1 MTQAAL
7 LSHRSAEP
15 ASPQDADPAP
25 RDAVAQRLA
34 LDDRRRPAGGFNA
47 TAALWVLFASALA
60 ARLALIV
67 LLQQWDA
74 SSAMEHASLARGLVE
89 GNGFSFNE
97 AGGYTQHGRY
107 ESSSVQSPPY
117 PLLLAGLFEIFGV
130 DSWRAYLAAQV
141 LNCLAGAATV
151 PLVYLMVRRLRGPPA
166 AALAAAALMAVWP
179 TQVFAVAFVQAISL
193 ITLCTV
199 AVVVLW
205 YRSVDTGRLLPWLAF
220 GLIGCVAALTEPV
233 LLPAMALAGLLILC
247 VRKLPWPLRLRNAAV
262 LLACAFVVIGPWTY
276 RNYRVHGALMP
287 IKSTF
292 WVNVWKGNNPH
303 SAGTDR
309 PALTDQRLAEFRRYG
324 NDDVRQYDLLG
335 DEQRAE
341 LDGATTVGRERLW
354 KQYATAFI
362 SQNPGRYAELCG
374 IRLAKTLW
382 WEWDN
387 PKGHQAFY
395 AYPITRAVLLV
406 GSLLGLLVALGR
418 RWRIGWPAVIVGTSL
433 LTYTLTVTAARF
445 ALPLEPFQFALTAA
459 AAWWAYD
466 RYFAPRR
473 RPPVVRDFARSNDGR

>member
-1 MTQAAL
+1 MTPAATQASRFAVMPP
-7 LSHRSAEP
+7 ETD
-15 ASPQDADPAP
+15 DADSPEIDAP
-25 RDAVAQRLA
+25 EIDAPEAEE
-34 LDDRRRPAGGFNA
+34 PAGGFD
-47 TAALWVLFASALA
+47 AAKVLWVLAISALA
-60 ARLALIV
+60 ARLALVV
-67 LLQQWDA
+67 LLQQWNA
-74 SSAMEHASLARGLVE
+74 SSAMEHASLARGLVA

-107 ESSSVQSPPY
+107 EPSGVQSPPY
-117 PLLLAGLFEIFGV
+117 PLLLAGLFEVFGV
-130 DSWRAYLAAQV
+130 DSPLAYFAAQV

-151 PLVYLMVRRLRGPPA
+151 PLVYLMVRRLRGRPA
-166 AALAAAALMAVWP
+166 TAVLAAALMALWP
-179 TQVFAVAFVQAISL
+179 TQLFAVAFVQAISL

-205 YRSVDTGRLLPWLAF
+205 YRSVDTGDLLPWLGF
-220 GLIGCVAALTEPV
+220 GLVGCLAALTEPV
-233 LLPAMALAGLLILC
+233 LLPAMALAGLLVLC
-247 VRKLPWPLRLRNAAV
+247 VRRLPFPLRLRNAAV

-276 RNYRVHGALMP
+276 RNYRVFGALVP

-309 PALTDQRLAEFRRYG
+309 PALTDERLAEFRNNG
-324 NDDVRQYDLLG
+324 NDNVRQYDLLG

-354 KQYATAFI
+354 KKYATTFI

-374 IRLAKTLW
+374 VRLAKTLW

-406 GSLLGLLVALGR
+406 GSLMGLLVALAR
-418 RWRIGWPAVIVGTSL
+418 RWRIGWPAVVVGTSL

-445 ALPLEPFQFALTAA
+445 ALPLEPFQFALCAA
-459 AAWWAYD
+459 ALAWAYD
-466 RYFAPRR
+466 RYFAVRV
-473 RPPVVRDFARSNDGR
+473 RPPVVQRFARNNDGR

>member
-1 MTQAAL
+1 MSLAAL
-7 LSHRSAEP
+7 STSRFAVVPAEKV
-15 ASPQDADPAP
+15 
-25 RDAVAQRLA
+25 DAVAF
-34 LDDRRRPAGGFNA
+34 DDGDDPVQTPPASGGFD
-47 TAALWVLFASALA
+47 AAKLLWVLAVSAFA
-60 ARLALIV
+60 ARLALVV
-67 LLQQWDA
+67 LLHDWDA
-74 SSAMEHASLARGLVE
+74 STAMEHASLARGLVE
-89 GNGFSFNE
+89 GNGFAFNE
-97 AGGYTQHGRY
+97 AGAYTQHGRY
-107 ESSSVQSPPY
+107 EPSSVQSPPY
-117 PLLLAGLFEIFGV
+117 PLLLAGLFEAFGV
-130 DSWRAYLAAQV
+130 DSPLAYFAAQV
-141 LNCLAGAATV
+141 INCLAGAATV

-166 AALAAAALMAVWP
+166 AALTAAALMAVWP
-179 TQVFAVAFVQAISL
+179 TQIFAVAFVQAISL

-247 VRKLPWPLRLRNAAV
+247 VGKLPWPLRLRNAAV

-276 RNYRVHGALMP
+276 RNYAVHGALMP

-292 WVNVWKGNNPH
+292 WVNVWKGNNPN

-309 PALTDQRLAEFRRYG
+309 PALSEARLAQFQAFG
-324 NDDVRQYDLLG
+324 NDEVRQYDFLS
-335 DEQRAE
+335 DEQKAD
-341 LDGATTVGRERLW
+341 LDGANTVKRERLW
-354 KQYATAFI
+354 KEYATDFI
-362 SQNPGRYAELCG
+362 EQHPGRYAELCG

-387 PKGHQAFY
+387 PKGHQALF
-395 AYPITRAVLLV
+395 AYPITRAVLLL
-406 GSLLGLLVALGR
+406 GSLIGLLVVIGR

-445 ALPLEPFQFALTAA
+445 ALPLEPFQFALSAA
-459 AAWWAYD
+459 ALWWAYD

-473 RPPVVRDFARSNDGR
+473 RPPVVQRFARSNDGR